1 MPALAVRTRGS
12 DESPFTWSPLVLRLA
27 LTLAIVCCGVSTVCL
42 PRVASA
48 GIEMP
53 IGETAAPVKIRG
65 DSATNMTQGQYQVWI
80 VRGNVELKQDDVVA
94 SADEAVFWVD
104 RAEAFSGRPSKVIGY
119 FEGNVKVNFGR
130 RGNPHLVTGVAANT
144 LEDKIWLGRFHTT
157 GGIELQAPIM
167 PGEPNVE
174 PAIFRRG
181 LEARDPFRQ
190 TPEGNPIPT
199 AISDGAGEGVQ
210 QAQAIRQEVAP
221 PTRATV
227 APAAGRRVRVFPRS
241 GSRWN
246 ARTIAVPER
255 NEQVLMAT
263 SGMQI
268 VIDGIEQLGTVSI
281 ETDRLV
287 AWIPPIN
294 VSNPEGGQTFNTDDG
309 PIEFYLEGNIVF
321 RQGDRVIYADRMYY
335 NARQEYGVV
344 LNAELLTPVPE
355 YQGLVRLRAEVLQQV
370 SAQQYQAYNAAV
382 TSSRI
387 GVPRYWFQTGDVS
400 VTDTPTPL
408 VDPFTGQPLIDPA
421 TGEQQVEHKY
431 LATANDNRVYIGGV
445 PVFYW
450 PTIATDLT
458 KPTFYVDSIRF
469 NSDRIFGQQVY
480 VDIDLYQVFGIRNP
494 PPNTRWT
501 LSTDYLSERGAAL
514 GTNYRYAGDTL
525 LGFPG
530 PYQGFI
536 DAWGLPYDSGLDTLG
551 ADRMNMVPES
561 RNRGRLLAQH
571 RQLIG
576 ADWQFTGEV
585 GLISDR
591 NFLEMF
597 YETEWDTFK
606 DESTGVELKRFNENR
621 SWSLSSDVRV
631 NDFFTDTTWLPRLD
645 HFTIGQSLLFDRL
658 TWHEHTSIG
667 YADLGVA
674 TTPTAPQDAATF
686 QLLPWERHRQGLR
699 AITRQELDMPLEAG
713 PVKVVPYV
721 LGEAG
726 FWGEVLNEE
735 ELSRFYGQGG
745 IRASLPVWSVD
756 PTVKSELFNLNGM
769 AHKITYK
776 VDAFYAA
783 ADQDVTEF
791 PLYDQ
796 LDDNAQESFRRRM
809 LFNTFGL
816 TFGDQIPLKYD
827 ERLFAV
833 RSNMQGWVTG
843 QSMEIA
849 DDMTQVRFGVDQRWQ
864 TKRGLAGQERI
875 IDWITLDVEA
885 VFFPDPERDN
895 FGENFGMF
903 DYEFRWHI
911 GDRLT
916 LLSDGYADFF
926 SQGLR
931 QVTVGGIINRPEN
944 GSLFLGFRSTEG
956 PISSNVLVAAA
967 NYRLSEKWIANAGTS
982 IDFSST
988 GNIGQNVGLVRIGE
1002 SFLMN
1007 FGFNYDASRDNYG
1020 FQFGLEPRFLPT
1032 SRLGLVGGVQVP
1044 PAGVMGL
1051 E

>member
-1 MPALAVRTRGS
+1 M
-12 DESPFTWSPLVLRLA
+12 
-27 LTLAIVCCGVSTVCL
+27 
-42 PRVASA
+42 
-48 GIEMP
+48 
-53 IGETAAPVKIRG
+53 
-65 DSATNMTQGQYQVWI
+65 
-80 VRGNVELKQDDVVA
+80 
-94 SADEAVFWVD
+94 
-104 RAEAFSGRPSKVIGY
+104 
-119 FEGNVKVNFGR
+119 
-130 RGNPHLVTGVAANT
+130 
-144 LEDKIWLGRFHTT
+144 
-157 GGIELQAPIM
+157 
-167 PGEPNVE
+167 
-174 PAIFRRG
+174 
-181 LEARDPFRQ
+181 
-190 TPEGNPIPT
+190 
-199 AISDGAGEGVQ
+199 
-210 QAQAIRQEVAP
+210 
-221 PTRATV
+221 
-227 APAAGRRVRVFPRS
+227 RVFPRS
-241 GSRWN
+241 GSRFN
-246 ARTIAVPER
+246 TRTFQDAER
-255 NEQVLMAT
+255 NEQVLMFT
-263 SGMQI
+263 SGIQI
-268 VIDGIEQLGTVSI
+268 VIDGVQQLGTVSI

-287 AWIPPIN
+287 AWVPPVNITDPN
-294 VSNPEGGQTFNTDDG
+294 AEQSFNTDDG
-309 PIEFYLEGNIVF
+309 PIEFYMEGNIVF

-355 YQGLVRLRAEVLQQV
+355 YKGLVRLRAEVLQQIN
-370 SAQQYQAYNAAV
+370 ANQYQGYNVAV

-387 GVPRYWFQTGDVS
+387 GVPRYWLQSGNVT
-400 VTDTPTPL
+400 VTDSPTPL

-421 TGEQQVEHKY
+421 TGEQQVNHNY
-431 LATANDNRVYIGGV
+431 LATSNDNFVYIGGV

-458 KPTFYVDSIRF
+458 KPTFYVDSITF
-469 NSDRIFGQQVY
+469 SSDRIFGQQVY
-480 VDIDLYQVFGIRNP
+480 LDFDIYQILGIENP
-494 PPNTRWT
+494 PPGTRWT

-514 GTNYRYAGDTL
+514 GTNFRYAGDTL
-525 LGFPG
+525 MGIPG

-536 DAWGLPYDSGLDTLG
+536 DAWGLPHDEGLDTLG
-551 ADRMNMVPES
+551 RDRMNMVPET
-561 RNRGRLLAQH
+561 RHRGRVLAQH

-576 ADWQFTGEV
+576 ADWQFTGEL

-597 YETEWDTFK
+597 YENEWDTFK
-606 DESTGVELKRFNENR
+606 DQTTGAELKRFNENR
-621 SWSLSSDVRV
+621 TWSLSSDVRV
-631 NDFFTDTTWLPRLD
+631 NDFFTDTSWLPRLD

-667 YADLGVA
+667 YAELGVA

-686 QLLPWERHRQGLR
+686 QLLPWERPRQGLR
-699 AITRQELDMPLEAG
+699 AVTRQELDAPMEAG

-726 FWGEVLNEE
+726 YWGETLTEDD
-735 ELSRFYGQGG
+735 LSRFYGQGG

-769 AHKITYK
+769 AHKISYE

-783 ADQDVTEF
+783 ADQEVTEF

-816 TFGDQIPLKYD
+816 TFGDQIPLQYD
-827 ERLFAV
+827 ERLFAL

-849 DDMTQVRFGVDQRWQ
+849 DDLTQVRMSVNQRWQ

-875 IDWITLDVEA
+875 IDWITLDVDA
-885 VFFPDPERDN
+885 VFFPDAERDN
-895 FGENFGMF
+895 FGEDFGMF

-931 QVTVGGIINRPEN
+931 QVTIGGIINRPES
-944 GSLFLGFRSTEG
+944 GSVFLGFRSTEG
-956 PISSNVLVAAA
+956 PISSNVLAASV

-982 IDFSST
+982 VDFSST
-988 GNIGQNVGLVRIGE
+988 GNIGQTVGLVRVGE
-1002 SFLMN
+1002 SFLFNM
-1007 FGFNYDASRDNYG
+1007 GFMYDASRDNYG

-1032 SRLGLVGGVQVP
+1032 GRLGMVGGVQIP

>member
-1 MPALAVRTRGS
+1 
-12 DESPFTWSPLVLRLA
+12 
-27 LTLAIVCCGVSTVCL
+27 
-42 PRVASA
+42 
-48 GIEMP
+48 MP
-53 IGETAAPVKIRG
+53 IGETAAPVSIRG

-80 VRGNVELKQDDVVA
+80 VRGNVQLKQDDVVA
-94 SADEAVFWVD
+94 TADEAVFWVD

-119 FEGNVKVNFGR
+119 FEGAVKVNFGR
-130 RGNPHLVTGVAANT
+130 RGNPHVVTGVAANT
-144 LEDKIWLGRFHTT
+144 LEDNIWLGRFHTT
-157 GGIELQAPIM
+157 GGIELQAPVA
-167 PGEPNVE
+167 PAQPDVE
-174 PAIFRRG
+174 PAILRRG

-190 TPEGNPIPT
+190 TPEGNLIPLAAAEGT
-199 AISDGAGEGVQ
+199 DGGVQ
-210 QAQAIRQEVAP
+210 PAQLVRQEVAP
-221 PTRATV
+221 PTGGRAVV
-227 APAAGRRVRVFPRS
+227 APAPGRRVRVFPRS
-241 GSRWN
+241 GSRYN
-246 ARTIAVPER
+246 LRTFEDPNR
-255 NEQVLMAT
+255 SEQVLMAT
-263 SGMQI
+263 SGIQI
-268 VIDGIEQLGTVSI
+268 VIDGVQQLGTVSI

-294 VSNPEGGQTFNTDDG
+294 ITDPNAEQSFNTDDG
-309 PIEFYLEGNIVF
+309 PVEFYMEGNIVF

-355 YQGLVRLRAEVLQQV
+355 YKGLVRLKAEVLQQIN
-370 SAQQYQAYNAAV
+370 ANQYQGYNVAL

-387 GVPRYWFQTGDVS
+387 GVPRYWLQSGDVT

-421 TGEQQVEHKY
+421 SGEQQVEHKY
-431 LATANDNRVYIGGV
+431 LATSNDNFVYMGGV

-458 KPTFYVDSIRF
+458 KPTFYVDNIKFS
-469 NSDRIFGQQVY
+469 SDRIFGQQVY
-480 VDIDLYQVFGIRNP
+480 VDIDLYQVLGIENP
-494 PPNTRWT
+494 RPGTRWT

-525 LGFPG
+525 FGIPG

-536 DAWGLPYDSGLDTLG
+536 DAWGLPYDDGLDTLG
-551 ADRMNMVPES
+551 ADRMNMVPET
-561 RNRGRLLAQH
+561 RNRGRVLAQH

-576 ADWQFTGEV
+576 ADWQFTGEL

-606 DESTGVELKRFNENR
+606 DETTGVELKRFNDNR
-621 SWSLSSDVRV
+621 TWSLSSDVRV
-631 NDFFTDTTWLPRLD
+631 NDFFTDTSWLPRLD

-686 QLLPWERHRQGLR
+686 QLLPWERDRQGLR
-699 AITRQELDMPLEAG
+699 AVTRHELDAPMEAG

-726 FWGEVLNEE
+726 FWGETLNED

-745 IRASLPVWSVD
+745 VRASLPVWSVD

-769 AHKITYK
+769 AHKISYEI
-776 VDAFYAA
+776 DAFYAA

-796 LDDNAQESFRRRM
+796 LDDNAQEAFRRRM

-816 TFGDQIPLKYD
+816 TFGDQIPLQYD
-827 ERLFAV
+827 ERLFAL

-849 DDMTQVRFGVDQRWQ
+849 DDLTQVRMSVNQRWQ

-875 IDWITLDVEA
+875 IDWITLDVDA
-885 VFFPDPERDN
+885 VFFPDAERDN
-895 FGENFGMF
+895 FGEEFGMF

-931 QVTVGGIINRPEN
+931 QVTVGGIINRPES
-944 GSLFLGFRSTEG
+944 GSVFLGFRSTEG
-956 PISSNVLVAAA
+956 PISSNVLAASV

-988 GNIGQNVGLVRIGE
+988 GNIGQTVGLVRIGE
-1002 SFLMN
+1002 SFLFNM
-1007 FGFNYDASRDNYG
+1007 GFMYDASRDNYG

-1032 SRLGLVGGVQVP
+1032 GRLGMVGGVQVP